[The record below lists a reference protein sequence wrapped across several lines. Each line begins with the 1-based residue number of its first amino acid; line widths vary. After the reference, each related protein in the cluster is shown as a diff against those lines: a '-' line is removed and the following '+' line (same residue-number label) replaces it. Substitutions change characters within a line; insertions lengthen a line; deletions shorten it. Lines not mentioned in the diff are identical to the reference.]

1 MYKGVCLIFRQI
13 DTLFLYYNIIFQAV
27 YLAFYQFLTL
37 LETHRPARLQSRVNY
52 AKLFKYMI

>member
-37 LETHRPARLQSRVNY
+37 LEN
-52 AKLFKYMI
+52 